1 MKDFNIKIIKL
12 TNKNGEVEYFY
23 ACNNK
28 KENVID
34 LISVAFIGHQLVE
47 TDYKRQTMNEE
58 SYLQL
63 VSLGVI
69 SDVTPYELQRFAQ
82 SQMNKVYEQDSS
94 KDEEF
99 VEVLCDNCACEEGE
113 CKLEEEESSSDFKDE
128 VDLKL
133 EDDDDNIDKFIDER
147 FNKDSNTENDELVTF
162 ELQISEQDIS
172 NINIDTILKEIK
184 EIKEQLEEIKKNSDN

>member
-82 SQMNKVYEQDSS
+82 SQMNKVYEQDFS

-99 VEVLCDNCACEEGE
+99 AVVLCDNCACEEGE
-113 CKLEEEESSSDFKDE
+113 CQLEEESSSEFKDE

-133 EDDDDNIDKFIDER
+133 EDGDDNIDKFIDDR
-147 FNKDSNTENDELVTF
+147 VNKESEKVNDELVTF

-184 EIKEQLEEIKKNSDN
+184 EQLEEIKENSDK